1 MPRRVTFHVRRKM
14 ILSIT
19 LWHWNRHSQEQST
32 RGDETVQE
40 LLLHLRRAYELSS
53 PLFCQAGD
61 WRVVVSVHGTTNQH
75 RHAKDRS
82 ALNSSWICSRSTS
95 GILSL
100 GRPLVQW
107 GFCKSSVVQRSTRPT
122 GTRNSYTVPIDGQ
135 KQNTLCSIRLE
146 SVSFCLLLDRCNLAS
161 HFRQLYVPLMEFL
174 LVMVGFRSCNQL
186 TA

>member
-1 MPRRVTFHVRRKM
+1 MSFHVRRKM

-19 LWHWNRHSQEQST
+19 LWHWNKHSQEQSN
-32 RGDETVQE
+32 RGDETVDAAPE
-40 LLLHLRRAYELSS
+40 ARLRALLC
-53 PLFCQAGD
+53 FVCQAGD
-61 WRVVVSVHGTTNQH
+61 WRVVVTAHGTTNQH
-75 RHAKDRS
+75 RHAKYRS
-82 ALNSSWICSRSTS
+82 ALNSSWICSRSTC

-107 GFCKSSVVQRSTRPT
+107 GFCKSNVVQRSTRPT

-161 HFRQLYVPLMEFL
+161 HFRQLYGPLMEFL
-174 LVMVGFRSCNQL
+174 LVIVGFRSCNQL